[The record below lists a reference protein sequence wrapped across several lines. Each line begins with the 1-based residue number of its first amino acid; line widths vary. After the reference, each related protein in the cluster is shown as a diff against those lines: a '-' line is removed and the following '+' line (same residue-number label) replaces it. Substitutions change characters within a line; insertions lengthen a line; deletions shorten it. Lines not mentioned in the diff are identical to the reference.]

1 MDSNQVIKTLLIL
14 SVVILVI
21 PAVVWVIHRFK
32 NPIGASYRKTRVSH
46 MLVFSACLIASVW
59 CLRYAVGYYGILCPE
74 PETKVLSWWEEIFN
88 SFLHTLQTF
97 SMDEEYTEY
106 ILKGKDMILY
116 VFGKDAVRAQT
127 AYGVFASFLN
137 FLAPIAGG
145 AIIFDIL
152 ASIFP
157 KVRLY
162 LSHVLLVWKK
172 KYYFSELNSASLA
185 LAKSILN
192 SGFNYFNKPILI
204 FTDTYYDNE
213 EEKGS
218 ELFSEAKLLGAIC
231 IRDDLSHV
239 KKNRFGK
246 RKFFLIDESEQGN
259 LQTLAEFANSSNSKY
274 MKKSEIYL
282 FTNDDVYVQLEQRV
296 CEKLQ
301 QKFKAKKIHVLIR
314 YYYQKL
320 KTPILTVCTKIKN
333 KIEENRKTKKKKPEC
348 NADTQLSF
356 RLVGRR
362 VYKFYRKTFI
372 RTKRWFRE
380 DRCNERIKK
389 KKEELVS
396 IEEELTQRKLP
407 TIVPVNSYRNLI
419 SNLLCNV
426 PLYESIIGREKD
438 ADAGQNLN
446 VTILG
451 SGNIGTEMFLSTYW
465 FGQILDCKL
474 NINIISKESEEEFWN
489 RIDYINPEIRH
500 TTIKD
505 DPILIYNRKG
515 DKSEVYCT
523 VKYIPCDV
531 KSSEFI
537 NCLKNPEK
545 GILNTDYFLVA
556 LGSDEENISVANII
570 RRYIGE
576 HHINQKKY
584 DKTIIAYVVYN
595 SELADTLNQ
604 KKYFKH
610 AKDNV
615 DVYMQA
621 VGCLSEVYSV
631 DNVFMEKY
639 DSFVD
644 AVKNGYDTLQKRKDR
659 AGKHRARR
667 KDDYKHWA
675 SLARTMHAKYK
686 MYSMKLIEKSM
697 FDYFDMETKIKDFNG
712 EEEHLKYLQE
722 VYDGFQKN
730 ISGKTEVDQE
740 LFHRMAWLEH
750 RRWNAFTRV
759 MGFRCTTEYD
769 EYSIPKKVG
778 SYKQMDIKL
787 HPCLV
792 ECDEKGIRSGITPE
806 GKVEELTLL
815 QCDDRAEFDLLD
827 DLSYDLCDKNYNNYD
842 FKQYDY
848 LICDKKEEEKKKR
861 RKFKKKREK

>member
-1 MDSNQVIKTLLIL
+1 MDSNQVIKILLIL
-14 SVVILVI
+14 SVVTFVV

-46 MLVFSACLIASVW
+46 MFVFSACLIASIW
-59 CLRYAVGYYGILCPE
+59 CLRYAVGYYGILCHKPE
-74 PETKVLSWWEEIFN
+74 ETEVLSWWEEIFN
-88 SFLHTLQTF
+88 SFLHTLKTF
-97 SMDEEYTEY
+97 STDENYTEY
-106 ILKGKDMILY
+106 IFKGKDMIRY
-116 VFGKDAVRAQT
+116 VFGENAIRLQT
-127 AYGVFASFLN
+127 VYGVFASLLN

-162 LSHVLLVWKK
+162 LSHILLVWKK

-192 SGFNYFNKPILI
+192 SGFNYINKPVLI

-296 CEKLQ
+296 CEKLEK
-301 QKFKAKKIHVLIR
+301 KFEAKKIRVLIS

-320 KTPILTVCTKIKN
+320 KVAILSVYKKIKN
-333 KIEENRKTKKKKPEC
+333 KIKKKKEKPEC
-348 NADTQLSF
+348 NADSKLSF
-356 RLVGRR
+356 KLVGRY
-362 VYKFYRKTFI
+362 VYKFYRKIFVRI
-372 RTKRWFRE
+372 KRWFRE
-380 DRCNERIKK
+380 DRRKARIK
-389 KKEELVS
+389 KKEELES
-396 IEEELTQRKLP
+396 IKEELTQRRLP

-426 PLYESIIGREKD
+426 PLYEAIIGREKD
-438 ADAGQNLN
+438 ADAVQNLY

-474 NINIISKESEEEFWN
+474 NINIISKESEEDFWN

-515 DKSEVYCT
+515 EKSDEYCT
-523 VKYIPCDV
+523 VKYIQCDV

-545 GILNTDYFLVA
+545 GILKTDYFLVA

-584 DKTIIAYVVYN
+584 DRTIIAYVVFN
-595 SELADTLNQ
+595 SELAETLNQ

-621 VGCLSEVYSV
+621 VGYLSEVYSV

-675 SLARTMHAKYK
+675 NLARTMHTKYK
-686 MYSMKLIEKSM
+686 MYSMRLIEKSI
-697 FDYFDMETKIKDFNG
+697 FDFFDMESKIKDFNG
-712 EEEHLKYLQE
+712 EVEYLKYFQE
-722 VYDGFQKN
+722 VYDEYQKK
-730 ISGKTEVDQE
+730 ISGKTKVDQE

-759 MGFRCTTEYD
+759 MGFRCTTKYD
-769 EYSIPKKVG
+769 EYSVPKKTG

-792 ECDEKGIRSGITPE
+792 ECDERGIRSGITPE
-806 GKVEELTLL
+806 GEVEKLTLL
-815 QCDDRAEFDLLD
+815 QCDDHAEFDLLD
-827 DLSYDLCDKNYNNYD
+827 DLSYDLHDKLYNDCD

-848 LICDKKEEEKKKR
+848 LIFDKNEVEDKNRKKFNKKKEK
-861 RKFKKKREK
+861 